1 MVVVVLW
8 AVCVWGWGEGLVPGR
23 QFYLFLH
30 PHPHSHHHH
39 PQPPPKKKTPS
50 NEQKRDY
57 LQHRKSASW
66 LYMSRLAAL
75 REFAFM
81 KALHEHGFPTPTPI
95 DQNRWVRGGM
105 GWCRLYWMSV

>member
-1 MVVVVLW
+1 MRDV
-8 AVCVWGWGEGLVPGR
+8 
-23 QFYLFLH
+23 FLAANPTYSYIH
-30 PHPHSHHHH
+30 THTHTTPTPT
-39 PQPPPKKKTPS
+39 PKNKQTPS